1 MSDATSAPGRVEQA
15 WFQKRIDALVAS
27 HVGVEG
33 VLICSADG
41 FEIASNL
48 PRPLSAATLSAM
60 TSSQVALGEAI
71 CNESHVQPCV
81 NVVIEAERGWLLMMD
96 VPNGGRKLLLTAK
109 AGAGVMLGQVLW
121 AVRQC
126 AQEIG
131 ERLDR
136 SHATE

>member
-1 MSDATSAPGRVEQA
+1 VSESTGALGRVEQM

-27 HVGVEG
+27 SAGVEG

-41 FEIASNL
+41 FEVATNL
-48 PRPLSAATLSAM
+48 PMPLSAATLSAM
-60 TSSQVALGEAI
+60 TSSQVALGEAL
-71 CNESHVQPCV
+71 CVESCMAPCV

-96 VPNGGRKLLLTAK
+96 IPNQRRKLLLTAK
-109 AGAGVMLGQVLW
+109 AAAGSMLGQVLW

-131 ERLDR
+131 ARLDR
-136 SHATE
+136 SNAA